1 MSTTHDHVGTQ
12 VPEPSPL
19 PPAPSAWLTGVI
31 SFFFGPAGAFAASSQ
46 AKKAAALGYPTRPYW
61 KTFWLTWLISW
72 LVGVL
77 ILPLLLFGGLGIFAA
92 THGGLSGSTPIAEQP
107 VANQPVGGGSAT
119 PGGNQLPSPA
129 PTGTV
134 TFRHRPALSNYQGT
148 AQWFEDALL
157 KGLGQRDPRYFDLVF
172 ALHNASYNDTLAT
185 MSQYSST
192 YHAPKVA
199 HISDFKLLD
208 EAPGAHFVASYV
220 VKYYDGN
227 DGTPQHEKITAVLQ
241 NGLWYLD
248 YYEFSS

>member
-1 MSTTHDHVGTQ
+1 VSITSHDKQGGAEAPAVQ
-12 VPEPSPL
+12 PVSPL
-19 PPAPSAWLTGVI
+19 KPKHTARNIIIVLLVAAA
-31 SFFFGPAGAFAASSQ
+31 FAGALVGWVIIGAVRGFSMASS
-46 AKKAAALGYPTRPYW
+46 G
-61 KTFWLTWLISW
+61 
-72 LVGVL
+72 
-77 ILPLLLFGGLGIFAA
+77 LPL
-92 THGGLSGSTPIAEQP
+92 
-107 VANQPVGGGSAT
+107 NQPTAQASESVIAPT

-134 TFRHRPALSNYQGT
+134 SFRHRPALSDYQGT

-172 ALHNASYNDTLAT
+172 ALHNAAYNETLAT

-192 YHAPKVA
+192 YHPPKVA

-220 VKYYDGN
+220 VLYDN
-227 DGTPQHEKITAVLQ
+227 GTPQHEKITAVLQ
-241 NGLWYLD
+241 DGLWYLD